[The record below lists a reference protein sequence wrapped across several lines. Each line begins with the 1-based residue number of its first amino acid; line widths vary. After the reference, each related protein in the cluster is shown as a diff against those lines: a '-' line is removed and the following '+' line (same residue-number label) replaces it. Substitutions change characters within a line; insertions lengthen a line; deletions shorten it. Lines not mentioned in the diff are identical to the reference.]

1 MKCQFYKA
9 PITNTSSR
17 QAVNLAEVYQYITT
31 DAAAQQHTTAL
42 RDIVARLATG
52 EATEAEVRAYKAN
65 HFDFVL
71 FSGLFRSRTDA
82 GLFVHSG
89 LLCLDMDHLGGPE
102 AVSTL
107 RQKLLHDPCFPTLL
121 LFTSPGGDG
130 VKWVIH
136 IDLQRC
142 PSHHTWFLALEQY
155 VKERYGVA
163 IDRKCS
169 NLSRACFLPHDPN
182 CYLHPALHSTL
193 PHPSAQGA
201 VKATTGMTNGA
212 TTNGATMNGATT
224 NGAMLPVGN
233 EPFAPLYWAAR
244 NPQQQPAAGSTKPV
258 AENTKPAVESMKPAA
273 ESGPTCPT
281 TVPIDQVAKAI
292 SRSKEHLP
300 AASAQAAAAAADDP
314 AEAIRYY
321 ADLCTSR
328 GIDLTVGYDNWLR
341 LGFALSDIF
350 GESGR
355 EIYHKLSRLNSAYDP
370 RECDGQYTS
379 CLRSKGTGVTYRSF
393 FDLLR
398 RAGIDLSA
406 EARNR
411 RAKQDFAPITEE
423 MLAAES
429 AKSAKGPFIPIS
441 EKIEKNT
448 LFPFLEEEKDKG
460 TTTLLAQTATKTFSD
475 KIERTEWPAFC
486 LEILDSQT
494 ETSDKDKM
502 ILGSI
507 NLISGLLPES
517 LYSIYDRRKV
527 YAPLYNILYG
537 GFATKKGDLE
547 ACKQLV
553 APIKLEMEREYKA
566 QREAYEEEFALWDST
581 PKATRGKAPEAP
593 VRRSPFVPANSSA
606 SAVFR
611 SLEANGGWGIMCET
625 EADSLTN
632 MLSKSEYGDY
642 SDLLRKAH
650 HHEAC
655 PMVRVSEH
663 LFIELE
669 KPRLSVLLTCT
680 GSQLPLLLPAS
691 NVANGLASR
700 FLFYALPDSKVEF
713 RNVFEGSDTPIE
725 EIYRELGRKVQLLY
739 HSLLDRS
746 EHPIQFMLTTAQQQT
761 FIRTFNDMLQEQYA
775 MMGEGIQGYI
785 FRLALE
791 CFRYTMV
798 LTALRRLSERYG
810 TEQPLFDDDEQ
821 ALLCDERDFRIA
833 TTIIECLVNHT
844 ARVFAVIGN
853 HDDDPFAKLPTQ
865 PSNELK
871 RFFKELPQEREFKT
885 AEAIEIAHALSIP
898 ERTAKRFLGDL
909 VTKYLV
915 LDHPHHG
922 VYIKLRKEARHD

>member
-1 MKCQFYKA
+1 MMKIQFYTA

-17 QAVNLAEVYQYITT
+17 QALNLAEVYQYITT

-42 RDIVARLATG
+42 RDIIARIATG
-52 EATEAEVRAYKAN
+52 EAIEAEARAYKAN

-107 RQKLLHDPCFPTLL
+107 RQQLLHDPCFPTLL

-130 VKWVIH
+130 VKWVIY
-136 IDLQRC
+136 IDQQRC

-201 VKATTGMTNGA
+201 APATTEMTNGA
-212 TTNGATMNGATT
+212 MTNA
-224 NGAMLPVGN
+224 AMLPVGS
-233 EPFAPLYWAAR
+233 EPFDPLYWAAR
-244 NPQQQPAAGSTKPV
+244 NPQQQPAAKSL
-258 AENTKPAVESMKPAA
+258 
-273 ESGPTCPT
+273 PTGPT

-300 AASAQAAAAAADDP
+300 DASAQAAAAAADDP

-411 RAKQDFAPITEE
+411 RAQQDFAPITEE

-429 AKSAKGPFIPIS
+429 AKSAKVPKDTFHR
-441 EKIEKNT
+441 KIEKKPIFDDLDEEMALDT
-448 LFPFLEEEKDKG
+448 LA
-460 TTTLLAQTATKTFSD
+460 LLALSKGKTFTD
-475 KIERTEWPAFC
+475 KIPLTDWPALC
-486 LEILDSQT
+486 REVLQGQHTTVDR
-494 ETSDKDKM
+494 DKM
-502 ILGSI
+502 VLATLNI
-507 NLISGLLPES
+507 ISGLIPDTLYS
-517 LYSIYDRRKV
+517 LYDGRRI
-527 YAPLYNILYG
+527 YAPLYNIFYG
-537 GFATKKGDLE
+537 GYATRKGDLE
-547 ACKQLV
+547 ACRQLV
-553 APIKLEMEREYKA
+553 WPLRQKMVRAYEQEMER
-566 QREAYEEEFALWDST
+566 YEEEMAHWENT
-581 PKATRGKAPEAP
+581 PKASRGKAPAEP
-593 VRRSPFVPANSSA
+593 VRQSPLIAANSSA
-606 SAVFR
+606 SAVYR
-611 SLEANGGWGIMCET
+611 QLDANGGWGVMVET

-632 MLSKSEYGDY
+632 MLSKCEYGDY

-650 HHEAC
+650 HHELCA
-655 PMVRVSEH
+655 MVRVADKVH
-663 LFIELE
+663 IEIE

-680 GSQLPLLLPAS
+680 GSQLPLLLPPS

-713 RNVFEGSDTPIE
+713 RNVFDRGDRAVE
-725 EIYRELGRKVQLLY
+725 EYYLEMGKQVLALNEALEART
-739 HSLLDRS
+739 D
-746 EHPIQFMLTTAQQQT
+746 HPIQFMLSNEQQKR
-761 FIRTFNDMLQEQYA
+761 FVEMFNAILKEQFDL
-775 MMGEGIQGYI
+775 MGNGIQGFIY
-785 FRLALE
+785 RLALE
-791 CFRYTMV
+791 CYRYTMV
-798 LTALRRLSERYG
+798 LTALRRLSEAYG
-810 TEQPLFDDDEQ
+810 TGEPLFADEESG
-821 ALLCDERDFRIA
+821 LICDERDFRIA

-844 ARVFAVIGN
+844 ARVYAVLASK
-853 HDDDPFAKLPTQ
+853 DEDPFAKSPTKPSAATKKLYNLLP
-865 PSNELK
+865 S
-871 RFFKELPQEREFKT
+871 EREFT
-885 AEAIEIAHALSIP
+885 TSEVIEIALANQFS
-898 ERTAKRFLGDL
+898 ERSCKRILGEL
-909 VTKYLV
+909 VTKYQL

>member
-1 MKCQFYKA
+1 MMNVKFQFYQA
-9 PITNTSSR
+9 PITNTTSR
-17 QAVNLAEVYQYITT
+17 QTMDLAEVHKYITT
-31 DAAAQQHTTAL
+31 DAAALQHTTAL
-42 RDIVARLATG
+42 RDILARLATG
-52 EATEAEVRAYKAN
+52 EATEAEARAYKGA

-102 AVSTL
+102 AVNTL
-107 RQKLLHDPCFPTLL
+107 RQRLLQDPCFPTLL
-121 LFTSPGGDG
+121 LFTSPSGDG
-130 VKWVIH
+130 LKWVVR

-142 PSHHTWFLALEQY
+142 PSHQTWFLALEQY

-163 IDRKCS
+163 IDRQCK
-169 NLSRACFLPHDPN
+169 NVSRACFLPHDPD
-182 CYLHPALHSTL
+182 CYLHPALQSTL
-193 PHPSAQGA
+193 LHHPAQGA
-201 VKATTGMTNGA
+201 ATPTTGTA
-212 TTNGATMNGATT
+212 Q
-224 NGAMLPVGN
+224 GAMLPPVGT
-233 EPFAPLYWAAR
+233 EPFDPLYWAAR
-244 NPQQQPAAGSTKPV
+244 NPQQQPSAESTKP
-258 AENTKPAVESMKPAA
+258 AA
-273 ESGPTCPT
+273 GGLRTTPT
-281 TVPIDQVAKAI
+281 TSLIDRVAKAV

-300 AASAQAAAAAADDP
+300 AASAQAATAAADDP

-328 GIDLTVGYDNWLR
+328 GIDLTRGYDNWLR

-355 EIYHKLSRLNSAYDP
+355 EIYHKLSRQNSGYNP
-370 RECDGQYTS
+370 TECDKKYDD

-411 RAKQDFAPITEE
+411 RAQQDFAPITEE

-429 AKSAKGPFIPIS
+429 DKSDKVPFIPIS

-460 TTTLLAQTATKTFSD
+460 TTALLAQTCTKTFTD
-475 KIERTEWPAFC
+475 KIERTEWPTFC

-507 NLISGLLPES
+507 NLISGILPES

-547 ACKQLV
+547 ACKQLI

-566 QREAYEEEFALWDST
+566 QQETYEEEFALWENT

-746 EHPIQFMLTTAQQQT
+746 EHPIQFMLTTAQQQA
-761 FIRTFNDMLQEQYA
+761 FIHTFNDMLQEQYA

-810 TEQPLFDDDEQ
+810 TGQPLFDDDEQ

-865 PSNELK
+865 PSNDLK
-871 RFFKELPQEREFKT
+871 RFFKELPNEREFKT
-885 AEAIEIAHALSIP
+885 SEAIEIAHAFSIP
-898 ERTAKRFLGDL
+898 ERSAKRFLGDL

-922 VYIKLRKEARHD
+922 VYIKLRKEACHD

>member
-31 DAAAQQHTTAL
+31 DAAALQHTTAL
-42 RDIVARLATG
+42 RDIIARLATG
-52 EATEAEVRAYKAN
+52 EATEAEARAYKAN

-107 RQKLLHDPCFPTLL
+107 RQQLLHDPCFPTLL

-130 VKWVIH
+130 LKWVIY

-142 PSHHTWFLALEQY
+142 PNHHTWFLALEQY

-163 IDRKCS
+163 IDRQCK
-169 NLSRACFLPHDPN
+169 NVSRACFLPHDPN

-193 PHPSAQGA
+193 SHPSAQGA
-201 VKATTGMTNGA
+201 ATATTGITNGA
-212 TTNGATMNGATT
+212 MTNGATMNGATT

-233 EPFAPLYWAAR
+233 EPFDHLSWAAR

-258 AENTKPAVESMKPAA
+258 AENTKPAA
-273 ESGPTCPT
+273 ESLPTGPTT
-281 TVPIDQVAKAI
+281 APIDQVVKAI

-300 AASAQAAAAAADDP
+300 SASAQAAAAAADDP

-411 RAKQDFAPITEE
+411 CAQQDFAPITEE

-429 AKSAKGPFIPIS
+429 AKSAKVPKDTFHR
-441 EKIEKNT
+441 KIEKKPIFDDLDEEMALDT
-448 LFPFLEEEKDKG
+448 LA
-460 TTTLLAQTATKTFSD
+460 LLALSKGKTFTD
-475 KIERTEWPAFC
+475 KIHLTDWPALC
-486 LEILDSQT
+486 REVMQGQHTTVDR
-494 ETSDKDKM
+494 DKM
-502 ILGSI
+502 VLATLNI
-507 NLISGLLPES
+507 ISGLIPDTLYS
-517 LYSIYDRRKV
+517 LYDGRRI
-527 YAPLYNILYG
+527 YAPLYNIFYG
-537 GFATKKGDLE
+537 GYATRKGDLE
-547 ACKQLV
+547 ACRQLV
-553 APIKLEMEREYKA
+553 WPLRQKMVRAYEQEMER
-566 QREAYEEEFALWDST
+566 YEEEMVHWENT
-581 PKATRGKAPEAP
+581 PKASRGKAPAEP
-593 VRRSPFVPANSSA
+593 VRQTPLIAANTSGA
-606 SAVFR
+606 AGFG
-611 SLEANGGWGIMCET
+611 LLAANGGWGGRVVS

-632 MLSKSEYGDY
+632 MLSKCEYGDY

-650 HHEAC
+650 HHELCA
-655 PMVRVSEH
+655 MVRVADKVH
-663 LFIELE
+663 IEIE

-680 GSQLPLLLPAS
+680 GSQLPLLLPPS

-713 RNVFEGSDTPIE
+713 RNVFDRGDRAVE
-725 EIYRELGRKVQLLY
+725 EYYLEMGKQVLALNEALEART
-739 HSLLDRS
+739 D
-746 EHPIQFMLTTAQQQT
+746 HPIQFMLSNEQQKR
-761 FIRTFNDMLQEQYA
+761 FVEMFNAILKEQFDL
-775 MMGEGIQGYI
+775 MGNGIQGFIY
-785 FRLALE
+785 RLALE
-791 CFRYTMV
+791 CYRYTMV
-798 LTALRRLSERYG
+798 LTALRRLSEAYG
-810 TEQPLFDDDEQ
+810 TGEPLFADEESG
-821 ALLCDERDFRIA
+821 LICDERDFRIA

-844 ARVFAVIGN
+844 ARVYAVLASK
-853 HDDDPFAKLPTQ
+853 DEDPFAKSPTKPSAATKKLYNLLP
-865 PSNELK
+865 S
-871 RFFKELPQEREFKT
+871 EREFT
-885 AEAIEIAHALSIP
+885 TSEVIEIALANQFS
-898 ERTAKRFLGDL
+898 ERSCKRILGEL
-909 VTKYLV
+909 VTKYQL

>member
-31 DAAAQQHTTAL
+31 DAAALQHTTAL
-42 RDIVARLATG
+42 RDILARLATG
-52 EATEAEVRAYKAN
+52 EATEAEARAYKGA

-82 GLFVHSG
+82 GLFVHSS

-130 VKWVIH
+130 LKWVIY

-163 IDRKCS
+163 IDRQCK
-169 NLSRACFLPHDPN
+169 NVSRACFLPHDPD
-182 CYLHPALHSTL
+182 CYLHPALQSTL
-193 PHPSAQGA
+193 LHHPAQGA
-201 VKATTGMTNGA
+201 ATPTTGTA
-212 TTNGATMNGATT
+212 Q
-224 NGAMLPVGN
+224 GAMLPPVGT
-233 EPFAPLYWAAR
+233 EPFDPLYWAAR
-244 NPQQQPAAGSTKPV
+244 NPQQQPSAESTKP
-258 AENTKPAVESMKPAA
+258 AA
-273 ESGPTCPT
+273 GGLRTTPT
-281 TVPIDQVAKAI
+281 TSLIDRVAKAV

-300 AASAQAAAAAADDP
+300 DASAQAAAAAADDP

-355 EIYHKLSRLNSAYDP
+355 EIYHKLSRLNSAYAP
-370 RECDGQYTS
+370 RECDAQYTS

-411 RAKQDFAPITEE
+411 RAQQDFAPITEE

-429 AKSAKGPFIPIS
+429 DKSDKVTKNTIHR
-441 EKIEKNT
+441 KIEKNPILDDLDEEMT
-448 LFPFLEEEKDKG
+448 LDTLSLLSLSKG
-460 TTTLLAQTATKTFSD
+460 RTFTD
-475 KIERTEWPAFC
+475 KIDPSDWPALC
-486 LEILDSQT
+486 REVVQGQRTTVDG
-494 ETSDKDKM
+494 DKM
-502 ILGSI
+502 VLATLNI
-507 NLISGLLPES
+507 ISGLLSDS
-517 LYSIYDRRKV
+517 LYSLYDGRRI
-527 YAPLYNILYG
+527 YAPLYNIFYG
-537 GFATKKGDLE
+537 GYATRKGDLE
-547 ACKQLV
+547 ACRQLV
-553 APIKLEMEREYKA
+553 WPLRQKMQRAYEQERE
-566 QREAYEEEFALWDST
+566 RYEEELARWENA
-581 PKATRGKAPEAP
+581 PKASRGKSPAEP
-593 VRRSPFVPANSSA
+593 VRQSPLIPANSSA
-606 SAVFR
+606 SAVYR
-611 SLEANGGWGIMCET
+611 QLDANGGWGVMVET

-632 MLSKSEYGDY
+632 MLSKCEYGDY

-650 HHEAC
+650 HHELCA
-655 PMVRVSEH
+655 MVRVSDKVY
-663 LFIELE
+663 IEIE

-680 GSQLPLLLPAS
+680 GSQLPLLLPPS

-713 RNVFEGSDTPIE
+713 RNVFDRSDRAVE
-725 EIYRELGRKVQLLY
+725 EYYYELGKQVLALNEALEART
-739 HSLLDRS
+739 D
-746 EHPIQFMLTTAQQQT
+746 HPIQFMLSNEQQKR
-761 FIRTFNDMLQEQYA
+761 FVEMFNAILKEQFDL
-775 MMGEGIQGYI
+775 MGNGIQGFIY
-785 FRLALE
+785 RLALE
-791 CFRYTMV
+791 CYRYSMV
-798 LTALRRLSERYG
+798 LTALRRLSEAYG
-810 TEQPLFDDDEQ
+810 TGEPIFADDESG
-821 ALLCDERDFRIA
+821 LICDERDFRIA

-844 ARVFAVIGN
+844 ARVYAVL
-853 HDDDPFAKLPTQ
+853 DSKDEDPFAKSSAKPSALTKKLYNLLP
-865 PSNELK
+865 NG
-871 RFFKELPQEREFKT
+871 REFT
-885 AEAIEIAHALSIP
+885 TSEVVEIALANQLN
-898 ERTAKRFLGDL
+898 ERSCKRILGDL

-922 VYIKLRKEARHD
+922 VYIKLRKEACHD